1 MGVNQPS
8 HTALRKEGRGADFF
22 FFFLSIMKL
31 EFVWYICIFLRVK
44 LETIFAKCLLLS
56 HSGKVSFSVYCGFII
71 IVIPL
76 G

>member
-1 MGVNQPS
+1 
-8 HTALRKEGRGADFF
+8 
-22 FFFLSIMKL
+22 MKL